1 MIYKVTADFKE
12 DMSNILKELEK
23 DFDFVFFRE
32 ILYIAPR
39 NYIKTKKE
47 IENQKKTIRDIIK
60 QEIFIRELDENNLK
74 YEPIQII
81 EWCKQKF
88 IEQDTK
94 RFEAE
99 KQRELKAY
107 LKFMNDFEAEL
118 MKQIENNEE

>member
-32 ILYIAPR
+32 VLYIAPR
-39 NYIKTKKE
+39 SYIKTKKE

-60 QEIFIRELDENNLK
+60 QENFIRELDENNLK
-74 YEPIQII
+74 YEPIQIV

-99 KQRELKAY
+99 KQ
-107 LKFMNDFEAEL
+107 
-118 MKQIENNEE
+118 IENNEE

>member
-1 MIYKVTADFKE
+1 M
-12 DMSNILKELEK
+12 
-23 DFDFVFFRE
+23 FFRE

-60 QEIFIRELDENNLK
+60 QENFIRELDENNLK